1 MADKGRGI
9 LTVVSGFAGS
19 GKGTVM
25 KKLVEGHDEYALSV
39 SATSRS
45 PRPGEQEGIS
55 YFFKSRE
62 EFEKM
67 IADDELLEYAEYVGN
82 YYGTPKDF
90 VFSRMDEGKD
100 VILEIE
106 LQGAMQIKEK
116 YPDTLLIFLSP
127 PDAGEL
133 FRRLKGR
140 GTETD
145 EVIEK
150 RMKRAA
156 EEAQSIKNYD
166 YLIINDNIDEC
177 VRRVHEAIQ
186 TAHHTVRH
194 EAELITRLEEGLKAG
209 IR

>member
-194 EAELITRLEEGLKAG
+194 EAELIARLEEGLKAG
-209 IR
+209 TR